1 MGAVDPSVYKSVLKV
16 RRAYGFD
23 IACFLMR
30 FYQYMMNVGT
40 VTMITLSGHSFLLA
54 GAVSSA
60 IAISTFIVAPQVSR
74 LVDRYGQSRVV
85 PFATA
90 ITVLGFALLV
100 GNMALGGPEWLCFP
114 AAVLMGFVPSAPAL
128 ARARWT
134 HLIRSGELGKG
145 APDLRTMFSYE
156 GVLDDIGFMFG
167 PSISIALASS
177 IAPVAGMLAGA
188 IALVV
193 GTVVLVLSRSTE
205 PKPSALRRGGEAPLQ
220 GEGPQAGADA
230 PTEGSAAKGRSL
242 LATTPVVR
250 VLFVTMMFLGAMF
263 GVYDFTTVG
272 LAEELGDAN
281 IASMALMISAFVSM
295 GAGFVFGMLRFRAP
309 QYQQITVAA
318 LLLGASFGAM
328 FLIDSMPVL
337 LVVTVVGS
345 LFYAPFLIVANA
357 TVERAVPTER
367 LTEGITWVNAGITCG
382 MAVGPSAAG
391 FMIDGFG
398 APASFDLGAV
408 FAIAIPVL
416 ILLFRRVLK
425 SQLRNENYQEVGK
438 APVCQK

>member
-1 MGAVDPSVYKSVLKV
+1 
-16 RRAYGFD
+16 
-23 IACFLMR
+23 
-30 FYQYMMNVGT
+30 
-40 VTMITLSGHSFLLA
+40 
-54 GAVSSA
+54 
-60 IAISTFIVAPQVSR
+60 
-74 LVDRYGQSRVV
+74 
-85 PFATA
+85 
-90 ITVLGFALLV
+90 
-100 GNMALGGPEWLCFP
+100 
-114 AAVLMGFVPSAPAL
+114 
-128 ARARWT
+128 
-134 HLIRSGELGKG
+134 
-145 APDLRTMFSYE
+145 
-156 GVLDDIGFMFG
+156 
-167 PSISIALASS
+167 
-177 IAPVAGMLAGA
+177 MLAGA

-193 GTVVLVLSRSTE
+193 GTVVLTLSRSTE
-205 PKPSALRRGGEAPLQ
+205 PKPSMGKGA
-220 GEGPQAGADA
+220 AGQ
-230 PTEGSAAKGRSL
+230 GSADEPAKVADVPAKERSL

-263 GVYDFTTVG
+263 GVYDSTTVG

-281 IASMALMISAFVSM
+281 IASVALMISAFVSM

-318 LLLGASFGAM
+318 LLLGGSFGAM
-328 FLIDSMPVL
+328 FLIESMPVL

-398 APASFDLGAV
+398 APASFDLGAL
-408 FAIAIPVL
+408 FAVAIPVL

-425 SQLRNENYQEVGK
+425 SQLRQECYQEMGK
-438 APVCQK
+438 APAREK

>member
-74 LVDRYGQSRVV
+74 LVDRFGQSRVV

-100 GNMALGGPEWLCFP
+100 GNMVAGGPEWLCFP
-114 AAVLMGFVPSAPAL
+114 SAVLMGFVPSAPAL

-134 HLIRSGELGKG
+134 HLIRSGELGKD

-156 GVLDDIGFMFG
+156 GVLDNIGFMFG

-205 PKPSALRRGGEAPLQ
+205 PKPSAAGPVA
-220 GEGPQAGADA
+220 GEGCPAAAAGDA
-230 PTEGSAAKGRSL
+230 PVKDRSL

-263 GVYDFTTVG
+263 GVYDSTTVG

-318 LLLGASFGAM
+318 LLLGASFGSM

-357 TVERAVPTER
+357 TIERAVPTER

-398 APASFDLGAV
+398 APTSFDLGAV
-408 FAIAIPVL
+408 FAVAIPVL

-425 SQLRNENYQEVGK
+425 SQLRNESYQEVGK

>member
-134 HLIRSGELGKG
+134 HLIRSGELGKD

-193 GTVVLVLSRSTE
+193 GTVVLTLSRSTE
-205 PKPSALRRGGEAPLQ
+205 PKPSMGKGA
-220 GEGPQAGADA
+220 AGQ
-230 PTEGSAAKGRSL
+230 GSADEPAKVAGVPAKERSL

-263 GVYDFTTVG
+263 GVYDSTTVG

-281 IASMALMISAFVSM
+281 IASVALMISAFVSM

-318 LLLGASFGAM
+318 LLLGVSFGAM
-328 FLIDSMPVL
+328 FLIESMPVL

-357 TVERAVPTER
+357 TVERAVSTER

-398 APASFDLGAV
+398 APASFDLGAL

-425 SQLRNENYQEVGK
+425 SQLRQECYQEMGK
-438 APVCQK
+438 APAREK

>member
-1 MGAVDPSVYKSVLKV
+1 
-16 RRAYGFD
+16 
-23 IACFLMR
+23 MR

-100 GNMALGGPEWLCFP
+100 GNMALGGPEWLCCP

-134 HLIRSGELGKG
+134 HLIRSGELGKD

-193 GTVVLVLSRSTE
+193 GTVVLTLSRSTE
-205 PKPSALRRGGEAPLQ
+205 PKPSMGKGA
-220 GEGPQAGADA
+220 AGQ
-230 PTEGSAAKGRSL
+230 GSADEPAKVADVPAKERSL

-263 GVYDFTTVG
+263 GVYDSTTVG

-281 IASMALMISAFVSM
+281 IASVALMISAFVSM

-318 LLLGASFGAM
+318 LLLGVSFGAM
-328 FLIDSMPVL
+328 FLIESMPVL

-382 MAVGPSAAG
+382 MAVRPSAAG
-391 FMIDGFG
+391 FMIDVYG
-398 APASFDLGAV
+398 APASYD
-408 FAIAIPVL
+408 
-416 ILLFRRVLK
+416 
-425 SQLRNENYQEVGK
+425 
-438 APVCQK
+438 